1 MVRLGFFLQ
10 TWLQAKSRNSL
21 WLDPSYLFILKRRK
35 IHLDTATSWIKA
47 CLASE
52 CFIHYS
58 MKYWAWE
65 WFQEALND
73 SNWSYL
79 PFQQASQ
86 VLFDFRHHPPQL
98 GIDRLC
104 LCCPDWHRLLDF
116 LKRWGHLK
124 SSGDGEAILRSGPKL
139 RMCGKPTFYLRS
151 HQKYEEILYWTHIRY
166 ILFRIITQIVTTTI
180 KIKMSPL
187 RRIATYAPNN
197 LKWNYN
203 FCNSFMKKCSFL
215 KSFRMTR
222 YGSLPYSYTRSLL
235 KVQSNP
241 IEC

>member
-21 WLDPSYLFILKRRK
+21 WLDPSYHFILKRRK

-116 LKRWGHLK
+116 LKRWDHIKKFGCWR
-124 SSGDGEAILRSGPKL
+124 GDSEEWPKVKDARKTNFL
-139 RMCGKPTFYLRS
+139 FKKPS
-151 HQKYEEILYWTHIRY
+151 
-166 ILFRIITQIVTTTI
+166 
-180 KIKMSPL
+180 KIWGDFVL
-187 RRIATYAPNN
+187 
-197 LKWNYN
+197 
-203 FCNSFMKKCSFL
+203 NS
-215 KSFRMTR
+215 
-222 YGSLPYSYTRSLL
+222 Y
-235 KVQSNP
+235 
-241 IEC
+241 